1 MKNLYLHIGCGKTGT
16 SALQVWLSQNA
27 KVLGDLGYYYPQ
39 TEGGVV
45 NPYQIT
51 SGNGVAAYNAI
62 QAGEGRLYFSNLV
75 AASKKKHIIITS
87 ELFQLLNRSQIAEAK
102 SIFSD
107 LNLNP
112 VIIVYVRDLYDI
124 LNSTY
129 HQFVK
134 RHLFARSFREFVMGL
149 QSVQQFDVLDN
160 WMSIFEELVV
170 MHYDVERGS
179 LDKSFL
185 KALKISNGLVP
196 KIKPNTVNRS
206 LTPFELEL
214 LRFVNGLY
222 VNKFGAVDG
231 RFSMVISDEL
241 IKLYPEEKSAILY
254 DSDVETYLSNKF
266 GKKIDE
272 INRKYFPGELGLA
285 VFRPDGKNIIYSE
298 VNFDNSYKSA
308 MSVLFAMIESINIFG
323 SKQLPVAADV
333 RPLSIA
339 DPRIVDA
346 LRNEA
351 ISVESNNITK
361 AFALMKAAQILRPT
375 GPVINQ
381 KISEYKQIIEQEKP

>member
-16 SALQVWLSQNA
+16 SALQVWLNQNA
-27 KVLGDLGYYYPQ
+27 RVLSDLGYFYPQ
-39 TEGGVV
+39 TEGEVV

-51 SGNGVAAYNAI
+51 SGNGEAAYNAI
-62 QAGEGRLYFSNLV
+62 QAGEGRLYLSNLF
-75 AASKKKHIIITS
+75 ATAKKHIIISS
-87 ELFQLLNRSQIAEAK
+87 ELFQLLDRAQISEVR

-134 RHLFARSFREFVMGL
+134 RHLFTLSFREFVMDL

-160 WMSIFEELVV
+160 WMSVFGELVV

-179 LDKSFL
+179 IDQSFL
-185 KALKISNGLVP
+185 KAINISNGLVP

-214 LRFVNGLY
+214 LRFLNALY
-222 VNKFGAVDG
+222 VNKFGVVDEL
-231 RFSMVISDEL
+231 FSMVISDEL
-241 IKLYPEEKSAILY
+241 IKLYPEKKSAILY
-254 DSDVETYLSNKF
+254 DPDVEVYLLDKF
-266 GKKIDE
+266 GKKIAD
-272 INRKYFPGELGLA
+272 INSKYFPNGPGLA
-285 VFRPDGKNIIYSE
+285 VFRPEGKNIIYSE
-298 VNFDNSYKSA
+298 VNLDELYKSVI
-308 MSVLFAMIESINIFG
+308 SVLFAMIEAIDIFG
-323 SKQLPVAADV
+323 KQLPVAASAG
-333 RPLSIA
+333 PLNIA
-339 DPRIVDA
+339 DPRIVDV
-346 LRNEA
+346 LRNQA
-351 ISVESNNITK
+351 ISFESDDISK

-381 KISEYKQIIEQEKP
+381 KIAEYQQILEQEKS